1 MGTYGAKIWPAQVIF
16 YLAAIL
22 LVEWILVKPGKLPS
36 FCTKLFL
43 SIAFLWN
50 GILFYLILAKGLSGN
65 TYGNYFIGSFFIL
78 VSALFIIDLVR
89 QKMQFVLPPA
99 GWQKYITLS
108 LMMLTF
114 CYPIFGR
121 LSGHDL
127 TSLLTPGTFP
137 CPTIALTLL
146 LLTMALPRVNKIIY
160 IILVFLAIPF
170 TPFFQI
176 VKYGVFEDSI
186 LFTCGIF
193 SLILLMKNWRLN

>member
-1 MGTYGAKIWPAQVIF
+1 MGTYGAKIWPAQIIF

-50 GILFYLILAKGLSGN
+50 GILFYLILAKGLAGN
-65 TYGNYFIGSFFIL
+65 THGNYFIGFLFIL
-78 VSALFIIDLVR
+78 VSVLFVIDLFR
-89 QKMQFVLPPA
+89 QKMQFALPLV
-99 GWQKYITLS
+99 GWQKYVTLS

-114 CYPIFGR
+114 YYPIFGR
-121 LSGHDL
+121 LSGHDF

-146 LLTMALPRVNKIIY
+146 LLTMALPQVDKIIY
-160 IILVFLAIPF
+160 ILLIFLAIPF

-176 VKYGVFEDSI
+176 IKYGVFEDSI

-193 SLILLMKNWRLN
+193 SLILLVKNWRPN